1 MTDPACCGS
10 GCSLPIGIR
19 ASAYGHQ
26 GQETVILMTEGKEV
40 EIWSRASSTVLHLV
54 RQFTAKPAAP
64 H

>member
-1 MTDPACCGS
+1 
-10 GCSLPIGIR
+10 
-19 ASAYGHQ
+19 
-26 GQETVILMTEGKEV
+26 MTEGKEV